1 MRAQV
6 ERNVEHFVD
15 ISTIQVKQERK
26 KKGKIETLRGYQ
38 YHTGLSGVRLHTY
51 VIHNQVDDV
60 AALRYARILVGL
72 FCRISRSLLTL
83 VHNSRTH
90 AMYKSGG

>member
-1 MRAQV
+1 VDAAVRAQV

-60 AALRYARILVGL
+60 AALRYADVG
-72 FCRISRSLLTL
+72 RSLLP
-83 VHNSRTH
+83 
-90 AMYKSGG
+90 YK